1 MAGKNLVALIVGLL
15 TLRPVLAENREV
27 KPSYY
32 NAVVRIGGCSGVLIK
47 KGDVVTVG
55 VSAQHCTGRVG
66 TTVYFNNPDGTG
78 GLARWIAEDVKSDLS
93 LFRVWTK
100 DTKGVVAN
108 VQPDSEKPSKEY
120 RGLGYPKGEG
130 PRRKVLTWEGTFHID
145 SLEGKRN
152 QFRVES
158 GVFNNGDSGGGV
170 FNNGKLFGIT
180 SHGSKNHEHL
190 FSCTK
195 EQLNAFLEREA
206 DKLDTK
212 LVEWDSSKAPP
223 LGSDKDRTVALAGV
237 IKKLAELDAEN
248 KKLREELRKIL
259 DTPTRVQV
267 LDPETGKVLAEESYP
282 FGTPIKLVLPEVR
295 K

>member
-1 MAGKNLVALIVGLL
+1 MAGKNLVPLIVGLL
-15 TLRPVLAENREV
+15 TLRPVLAESREA
-27 KPSYY
+27 KPAYY
-32 NAVVRIGGCSGVLIK
+32 NSVVRIGGCSGVLIK

-78 GLARWIAEDVKSDLS
+78 GVARWIAEDVESDLS

-100 DTKGVVAN
+100 DTKGVVAP
-108 VQPDSEKPSKEY
+108 VQADSEKPDKVF
-120 RGLGYPKGEG
+120 RGLGYPRGEG
-130 PRRKVLTWEGTFHID
+130 PKRKVLTFEGTFHID
-145 SLEGKRN
+145 SLAGERN
-152 QFRVES
+152 QFSVDS
-158 GVFNNGDSGGGV
+158 GVFYNGDSGGGV
-170 FNNGKLFGIT
+170 FNKGKLFAIT
-180 SHGSKNHEHL
+180 SHGSKNHKHL

-195 EQLNAFLEREA
+195 KQLNAFLKREA
-206 DKLDTK
+206 DNLDTK
-212 LVEWDSSKAPP
+212 LVEWDISKAPP
-223 LGSDKDRTVALAGV
+223 LGSDKDRTVALAAV
-237 IKKLAELDAEN
+237 IKKLAELDAAN

-267 LDPETGKVLAEESYP
+267 LDPKTGKILAEESYP